1 MAIPG
6 NEELTELT
14 DNKLG
19 EYLSNYLKENNIAG
33 LTPRKIRIIYYR
45 LLLANNIM
53 ASAEALIK
61 NETLNKIIQLSISDD
76 HSDFDID
83 IAGSDV
89 VGMVVPY

>member
-1 MAIPG
+1 MA
-6 NEELTELT
+6 ELT
-14 DNKLG
+14 DNTLG
-19 EYLSNYLKENNIAG
+19 EYLSKYLKENKIVE

-45 LLLANNIM
+45 LLFANNIM
-53 ASAEALIK
+53 ASGKALIK
-61 NETLNKIIQLSISDD
+61 DETLDKIIQLSIRDD